1 MSDMSRDYTELLHFY
16 VLNYDHS
23 RNKVEMF
30 NVFNNVYV
38 LESSIEAIEEYRKD
52 RDVEKLKDSIL
63 KAVKYE
69 EYGRYQYEVL
79 VGPFS
84 DEYDKLEKWDCYKQ
98 FESNIDMF
106 IKYLVSSLK

>member
-1 MSDMSRDYTELLHFY
+1 MDKKYADLLKFN

-30 NVFNNVYV
+30 NVFNNIHV
-38 LESSIEAIEEYRKD
+38 LERSVEAIEEYKKD
-52 RDVEKLKDSIL
+52 KDTEKLKDAIL

-69 EYGRYQYEVL
+69 ENGRYQYEVL
-79 VGPFS
+79 VGPFADS
-84 DEYDKLEKWDCYKQ
+84 YDKLEKWNCYEQ

-106 IKYLVSSLK
+106 IKYLASSLD